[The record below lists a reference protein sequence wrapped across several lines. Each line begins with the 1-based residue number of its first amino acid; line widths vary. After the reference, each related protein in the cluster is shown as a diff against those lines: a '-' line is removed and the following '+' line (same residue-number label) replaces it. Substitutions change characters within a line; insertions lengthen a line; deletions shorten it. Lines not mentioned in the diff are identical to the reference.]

1 MQVVAAG
8 HSQMAQLGTM
18 QGFSTNTQTSY
29 VSRLLNTFPDPLS
42 VCYLTNSGSEANDL
56 ALRLARY
63 K

>member
-1 MQVVAAG
+1 
-8 HSQMAQLGTM
+8 MAQLGTM

-29 VSRLLNTFPDPLS
+29 VSRLLSTFPDPLS

-63 K
+63 E